1 MPFVVSFAGT
11 HFAEYFRILP
21 GVSLFYL
28 PIPLGIVMISWW
40 GPRVLAG
47 FFLNAILS
55 AYLWGFTDP
64 VSIILLAGHQTSTVF
79 LSWFLCRTAKCDVIS
94 LGNTQHLIEFI
105 VLGLAIPITS
115 NSLYAYFFGRSHD
128 ELWTDTVI
136 IWFVDF
142 FTVFVIVL
150 PLIILISPLLE
161 RKGWLC
167 YPRPNLLK
175 AHPLSGF
182 SRADWLEMTLFAIA
196 FVIVSQTLDFEKY
209 WFAYGAGSVM
219 VAVRLGFN
227 AIVLINFLVYV
238 ITYLMP
244 FFNLV
249 NSHVSVDDMRLINLH
264 IGMSLLSVSAA
275 VIGRVIT
282 DLKNAKEEQL
292 MVNRQLKTMNQELD
306 SFVYSVSHD
315 LSSPLKSVQGLINVM
330 RLENDYSK
338 TPEYMGMIEKSVTKL
353 EKFIHDVLDYSRSSR
368 KEVAE
373 EDIDLKALIDEILEN
388 HQFMDSFDNID
399 FKIALAH
406 ESIKSDK
413 LLVKTILSNLISN
426 SIKYQKGNGYGRS
439 SVEISARKNGKSVE
453 IRIADDGEGIP
464 ANMVPRIFEMFYK
477 GDQIA
482 RGSGLGLYIAKAASE
497 KISARLKVESVYGEG
512 STFYLEIDQ

>member
-209 WFAYGAGSVM
+209 WFAYGAGSIM

-399 FKIALAH
+399 FKIDLAH